1 MSEKR
6 KCIVCGE
13 LHNNIP
19 PTCSRECSLI
29 ALEEYPDEF
38 TVVLKP
44 SFIDKNGKI
53 KKAFKVENDKGDFV
67 CYIANKRDL

>member
-29 ALEEYPDEF
+29 ALDEQPDPF
-38 TVVLKP
+38 VVLLKP
-44 SFIDKNGKI
+44 SYRDKNGKI
-53 KKAFKVENDKGDFV
+53 KKAFKVENNNGELV